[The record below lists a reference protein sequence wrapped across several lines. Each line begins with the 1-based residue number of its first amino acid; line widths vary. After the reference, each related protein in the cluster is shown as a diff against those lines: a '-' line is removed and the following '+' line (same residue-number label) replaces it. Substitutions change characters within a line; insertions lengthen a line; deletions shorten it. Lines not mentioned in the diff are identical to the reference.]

1 MRRSKLE
8 IYIDIIEALVLYGPM
23 KSTRIT
29 YKAKVN
35 FNVLKAVLN
44 DLVENDLV
52 EVRKLKKNNV
62 VYRATSKA
70 RPLLSKF
77 RELTQCLPIR
87 DEVPIR
93 GIPVI
98 Y

>member
-8 IYIDIIEALVLYGPM
+8 IYIDIIEALVIYGPM

-35 FNVLKAVLN
+35 FNVLKTVLK
-44 DLVENDLV
+44 DLIDKELV
-52 EVRKLKKNNV
+52 EVRRLKKNNV
-62 VYRATSKA
+62 VYSATAKA
-70 RPLLSKF
+70 RPLLSKVK
-77 RELTQCLPIR
+77 ELTDCLPITEEAAMR
-87 DEVPIR
+87 KV
-93 GIPVI
+93 GVF

>member
-8 IYIDIIEALVLYGPM
+8 IYIDIIEALVIYGPM

-35 FNVLKAVLN
+35 FNVLKTVLK
-44 DLVENDLV
+44 DLIDKELV
-52 EVRKLKKNNV
+52 EVRRLKKNNV
-62 VYRATSKA
+62 VYSATAKA

-77 RELTQCLPIR
+77 KELTDCLPITEEAAMR
-87 DEVPIR
+87 KV
-93 GIPVI
+93 GVF